1 MASSDDRPP
10 GTSPPSPGER
20 DDDDQAGP
28 GESHVVRRRWPLV
41 AARGVVSLLLGVVAL
56 VWEGIDEAS
65 LLLAFGVFGV
75 VAGVLL
81 LVDAVRIAGPQRP
94 LLAAEG
100 VVAAVA
106 GLVALVWPSP
116 TLAVAVVLV
125 GAWAVASGVLETA
138 AALAQRSQATATY
151 VPVLAGVA
159 AVAVGVLLFVRRDLD
174 LPAVAVMF
182 GAYAA
187 VAGGL
192 LISSAL
198 RLRQM
203 AKD

>member
-1 MASSDDRPP
+1 MSSDQDRPP
-10 GTSPPSPGER
+10 GYEADAPE
-20 DDDDQAGP
+20 QEHEGP
-28 GESHVVRRRWPLV
+28 GESRVVRRRWPLV
-41 AARGVVSLLLGVVAL
+41 AARGVVSLLLGAVAL
-56 VWEGIDEAS
+56 VWAGIDEAS
-65 LLLAFGVFGV
+65 LLLGFGVFAV

-100 VVAAVA
+100 VVSAVA

-116 TLAVAVVLV
+116 TLTVVVVVLGV
-125 GAWAVASGVLETA
+125 WAVATGVLETA

-174 LPAVAVMF
+174 LPAVAVLF

-192 LISSAL
+192 LVSSAL

-203 AKD
+203 ARD

>member
-1 MASSDDRPP
+1 MSEQDRPP
-10 GTSPPSPGER
+10 GSDSH
-20 DDDDQAGP
+20 QAQGPAHPAEHEGP
-28 GESHVVRRRWPLV
+28 GESHVVRKRWPLV
-41 AARGVVSLLLGVVAL
+41 AARGVVSLLLGLVAL
-56 VWEGIDEAS
+56 VWEGIDEGS
-65 LLLAFGVFGV
+65 LLLGFGVFGV

-116 TLAVAVVLV
+116 TLSVAVVVLGV
-125 GAWAVASGVLETA
+125 WAVASGVLETA

-159 AVAVGVLLFVRRDLD
+159 SVAVGVLLFVRRDLD
-174 LPAVAVMF
+174 LPAVAVLF

-192 LISSAL
+192 LVSSAL

-203 AKD
+203 ARD